1 MYKKLL
7 FVSII
12 ILLNGLTNTTALNL
26 LVSVP
31 QLAIV
36 LYYVLSNKIEK
47 AIFWHFIFFITSF
60 TYYGD
65 ADTIGSGLTL
75 VSYNYAKLKLIGFI
89 GYSQIVAIILFAL
102 VLFRKHTNKSKI
114 GPFFQFY
121 KLITYFLVTGFGFG
135 LIGFLFDH
143 YYFEGLKTY
152 GSYIIIIYIHTY
164 ILYKINSTILKKD
177 LYEIALPLLVL
188 ITICSFLLN
197 MINPEPL
204 GGVSAG
210 FYSFLLIPALLY
222 NKKKL
227 FILIGLFFLIYNS
240 LFFSVS
246 GKSIIMLFLFTII
259 TFFLTFNKN
268 LKASFFYRVIIF
280 RVIVII
286 CVILIPLI
294 SLIIGEYF
302 SGSTLI
308 SSKIHQV
315 STLMEFIFFGE
326 ELKYIATSP
335 YIRVTSLINILYEGL
350 ENPIILLFG
359 RGYGGYFN
367 DHFNYFSGLDLSN
380 GAFSDSAILSGDY
393 YTGHDT
399 MVTVPMFNGLIGLY
413 LLFKVVIK
421 YLKFSR
427 INYLALT
434 VIPFVLLAFYHDSLI
449 GVTGVLLLFVST
461 NGDLEK
467 KKSKL

>member
-1 MYKKLL
+1 MC
-7 FVSII
+7 
-12 ILLNGLTNTTALNL
+12 
-26 LVSVP
+26 
-31 QLAIV
+31 
-36 LYYVLSNKIEK
+36 SNKIEK

-65 ADTIGSGLTL
+65 ADTMESGLTL
-75 VSYNYAKLKLIGFI
+75 VSYNYAKLKFIGSI
-89 GYSQIVAIILFAL
+89 GYSNIVAIILFAL
-102 VLFRKHTNKSKI
+102 VLFRKHTNKSKT
-114 GPFFQFY
+114 GPFFQFH
-121 KLITYFLVTGFGFG
+121 KLIRYFLITGFGFG

-188 ITICSFLLN
+188 ISICTFLLN

-210 FYSFLLIPALLY
+210 FYSFLLIPALLL

-227 FILIGLFFLIYNS
+227 FILIGLFFAIYNS

-268 LKASFFYRVIIF
+268 LKASFFYRVIMF

-286 CVILIPLI
+286 CVILIPSI
-294 SLIIGEYF
+294 ALIINENF

-308 SSKIHQV
+308 SSKLYQV
-315 STLMEFIFFGE
+315 RTLMEFIFSLEG
-326 ELKYIATSP
+326 LKNVATSP
-335 YIRVTSLINILYEGL
+335 YIRITSFINILYEGIQ
-350 ENPIILLFG
+350 NPIILLFG
-359 RGYGGYFN
+359 KGYGGYFN
-367 DHFNYFSGLDLSN
+367 DHFNFFSGLNLSN
-380 GAFSDSAILSGDY
+380 GAFSDDAIKSGDY
-393 YTGHDT
+393 YSGHDSL
-399 MVTVPMFNGLIGLY
+399 VTIPMFNGLIGFF
-413 LLFKVVIK
+413 LLLKVFVKYIK
-421 YLKFSR
+421 LSSK
-427 INYLALT
+427 NYFALS
-434 VIPFVLLAFYHDSLI
+434 VIPFLLLAFYHDTLI
-449 GVTGVLLLFVST
+449 GVTGVLLLFLST
-461 NGDLEK
+461 NGDSEK
-467 KKSKL
+467 KKNKL